1 MLVGAPLVATPKADP
16 RSEPAWLDAA
26 AIAVID
32 RLLST
37 RPSQNIR
44 LLKVRSSS
52 TIMGSERVSFPSLL
66 GRTCSGLL
74 AARSIDRSTG
84 SEGSFV

>member
-37 RPSQNIR
+37 RPSQKI
-44 LLKVRSSS
+44 L
-52 TIMGSERVSFPSLL
+52 
-66 GRTCSGLL
+66 RT
-74 AARSIDRSTG
+74 
-84 SEGSFV
+84 EGSLKLHDNGFRKGSAPIL